1 MLLNSRA
8 RGRGSAVEV
17 APPEAAQVKIHDPW
31 ALPAAEPIPE
41 FDVALDEPEPPDVD
55 ADTEWAKTP
64 APYLVT
70 PTALRSASAA
80 AEQGDSA
87 GGQFEH
93 AKYYSEYRQPD
104 DLRRARAEGL
114 KP

>member
-70 PTALRSASAA
+70 PTALRSASPAA
-80 AEQGDSA
+80 KQGHSPA
-87 GGQFEH
+87 APFH
-93 AKYYSEYRQPD
+93 HPKYYSQSP
-104 DLRRARAEGL
+104 
-114 KP
+114 KPNPL